1 MATPTGSIRLVLCLL
16 GPSGLLLRLVLLV
29 GSGSVYG
36 MGKAYGMG
44 SRQAGRRLAGWARRA
59 RATDGARHGQLSADL
74 EAGCCTSTSTST
86 GGPIS
91 RTAAC
96 SVCSACS
103 VLPFL
108 SSPCFLPAH
117 GFRSAAACWPLGH
130 GWSSYRLLSGLL
142 LGHGFGMGLSGG
154 LRPPGATVRT
164 RRPRRVTRPPIL
176 RPLSVEKLAQ

>member
-36 MGKAYGMG
+36 MAYGMG

-74 EAGCCTSTSTST
+74 EAGWCTSTST

-117 GFRSAAACWPLGH
+117 GFRFRPVSAAGAWVVVVPLAVWAAAGAWLWH
-130 GWSSYRLLSGLL
+130 GAIGGAPPARGNRTYAAAPARDAAAHPSSV
-142 LGHGFGMGLSGG
+142 
-154 LRPPGATVRT
+154 VR
-164 RRPRRVTRPPIL
+164 
-176 RPLSVEKLAQ
+176 